1 MRVRFQSKPPFKPL
15 IRSSLADWDP
25 TERRAVSTR
34 NREQVAPDSTICP
47 CHVPPPCPVS
57 DPGTSTRVV
66 SIRDRIFSVSDL
78 RDWCDGP
85 AQATMA

>member
-1 MRVRFQSKPPFKPL
+1 MLSMRVRFQSKSPFKPL

-34 NREQVAPDSTICP
+34 NREQVAPDSAICP

-57 DPGTSTRVV
+57 DPLTVVLEQRAQSHST
-66 SIRDRIFSVSDL
+66 
-78 RDWCDGP
+78 
-85 AQATMA
+85 